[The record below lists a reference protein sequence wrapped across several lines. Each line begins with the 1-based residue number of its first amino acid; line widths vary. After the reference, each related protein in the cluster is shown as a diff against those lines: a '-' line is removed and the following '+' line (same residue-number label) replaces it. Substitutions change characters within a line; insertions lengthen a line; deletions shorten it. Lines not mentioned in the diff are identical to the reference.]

1 MAENTFTPYAHM
13 TIPQKFVSRPFETK
27 PNEQGKIYT
36 KAIVTM
42 PKGVSVNGIDL
53 SGYKASL
60 FMSDRAMQQKVAGEP
75 CTFSM
80 NPDKEI
86 QFWKDKSDGSRSELY
101 VRPWDIAKAVKA
113 QRESYAA
120 EKAQERAAAK
130 EADKDIE
137 HAVDDIQQDIDGA
150 ELDIDDVELEHDSEN
165 HEHDDAEFD
174 VNAWATSGQE
184 SVEQIIAAAQM
195 SAECHAEER
204 ANAYGAQ
211 GDLQL

>member
-27 PNEQGKIYT
+27 PNDQGKVYT

-42 PKGVSVNGIDL
+42 PKGVSVNSIDL

-80 NPDKEI
+80 NPDSEI
-86 QFWKDKSDGSRSELY
+86 QFWKEKSDGTRSELF

-120 EKAQERAAAK
+120 EKAQERAVAK
-130 EADKDIE
+130 EADKDVE
-137 HAVDDIQQDIDGA
+137 HAVDDIDQGIEQNIDEA
-150 ELDIDDVELEHDSEN
+150 ELDHDDRA
-165 HEHDDAEFD
+165 DAEFNE
-174 VNAWATSGQE
+174 NAWEAPEQE
-184 SVEQIIAAAQM
+184 TVEQIIAAAQM
-195 SAECHAEER
+195 SAECIAEER

>member
-27 PNEQGKIYT
+27 PNDQGKVYT

-113 QRESYAA
+113 QRETYAA

-130 EADKDIE
+130 EANQDIE
-137 HAVDDIQQDIDGA
+137 HAVDDVQQDVKQDIDGA
-150 ELDIDDVELEHDSEN
+150 EVDLDDRA
-165 HEHDDAEFD
+165 DAEFD
-174 VNAWATSGQE
+174 ENAWEAPEQQT
-184 SVEQIIAAAQM
+184 VEEIIAAAQM
-195 SAECHAEER
+195 SAECIAEER

>member
-27 PNEQGKIYT
+27 PNDQGKMYT

-42 PKGVSVNGIDL
+42 PKGVFVNGIDL

-80 NPDKEI
+80 NPDREI
-86 QFWKDKSDGSRSELY
+86 QFWKDKSDGTRSELY

-130 EADKDIE
+130 ETDKDIE
-137 HAVDDIQQDIDGA
+137 HAVDDVQQDIDGT
-150 ELDIDDVELEHDSEN
+150 EVDLDDRA
-165 HEHDDAEFD
+165 DAEFD
-174 VNAWATSGQE
+174 ENAWEAPDQQT
-184 SVEQIIAAAQM
+184 VEEIIAAAQM

>member
-27 PNEQGKIYT
+27 PNDQGKVYT

-113 QRESYAA
+113 QRETYAA

-130 EADKDIE
+130 EANQDIE
-137 HAVDDIQQDIDGA
+137 HAVDVVQQDVKQDIDGA
-150 ELDIDDVELEHDSEN
+150 EVDLDDRA
-165 HEHDDAEFD
+165 DAEFD
-174 VNAWATSGQE
+174 ENAWEAPEQQT
-184 SVEQIIAAAQM
+184 VEEIIAAAQM
-195 SAECHAEER
+195 SAECIAEER

>member
-27 PNEQGKIYT
+27 PNDQGKVYT

-80 NPDKEI
+80 NPDREI
-86 QFWKDKSDGSRSELY
+86 QFWKDKSDGTRSELF

-120 EKAQERAAAK
+120 EKAQERAVAK
-130 EADKDIE
+130 EADKDVE
-137 HAVDDIQQDIDGA
+137 HAVDDIDQGIEQNIDGA
-150 ELDIDDVELEHDSEN
+150 ELD
-165 HEHDDAEFD
+165 HDDRADADFTD
-174 VNAWATSGQE
+174 DYWAAPEQQT
-184 SVEQIIAAAQM
+184 VEEIIAAAQM
-195 SAECHAEER
+195 SAECIAEER
-204 ANAYGAQ
+204 ANAYGSQ